1 MENKKYDFEITRHG
15 NIFAFCPMTAKAKK
29 ALENIQYEDW
39 QMFGGSL
46 MIDQHYAGELADHL
60 MDEGLVVI

>member
-1 MENKKYDFEITRHG
+1 MISRLPVTG

-46 MIDQHYAGELADHL
+46 MIPTSIMPVSWQTT
-60 MDEGLVVI
+60 